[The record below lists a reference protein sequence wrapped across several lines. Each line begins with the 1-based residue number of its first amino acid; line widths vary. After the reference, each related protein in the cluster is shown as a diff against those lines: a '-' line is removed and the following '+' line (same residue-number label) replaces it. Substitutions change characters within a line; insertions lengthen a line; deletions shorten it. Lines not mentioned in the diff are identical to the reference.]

1 MEVHITNPTTT
12 TTIELMRKSF
22 ATLGLPDVIV
32 SDNAANFTSMEF
44 STFMKRSG
52 IKHVRT
58 PLYHP
63 SSNGIAEMV
72 VQTLK
77 DGLRKIKEGSL
88 ETRLSRFLFKYRITP
103 HSITGISPS
112 EIMFGRRLH
121 SHLDHLRPHLE
132 KKANLNYDRQRS
144 TGMMLMLNRVFK
156 MVYIRNYA
164 PGPQW
169 LPGKIIELH
178 GNVLFTVLLEDGRR
192 VKKHTDQIIY
202 RYEGSTTQETDD
214 DLSEDPT
221 VSSTP
226 KSLPMDTPQTLPTQ
240 SPLTTEPDHSSP
252 ISSPSLSSR
261 SSTSDRSSQTP
272 EPVTPCHTD
281 RPVRRSTR
289 SRHSPKRYESPVQY

>member
-1 MEVHITNPTTT
+1 MVKSPYRHTGPFGRKSFLVMIDAYSKWMEVHITNPTTTT

-22 ATLGLPDVIV
+22 ATLGLPDVIA

-44 STFMKRSG
+44 STFMKRNG

-63 SSNGIAEMV
+63 SSNGIAETV

-121 SHLDHLRPHLE
+121 SHMDHLRPHLE
-132 KKANLNYDRQRS
+132 KKANDRQKHWYDAHAKQ
-144 TGMMLMLNRVFK
+144 RVFK

-164 PGPQW
+164 PGP
-169 LPGKIIELH
+169 H
-178 GNVLFTVLLEDGRR
+178 GFLER
-192 VKKHTDQIIY
+192 
-202 RYEGSTTQETDD
+202 
-214 DLSEDPT
+214 
-221 VSSTP
+221 
-226 KSLPMDTPQTLPTQ
+226 
-240 SPLTTEPDHSSP
+240 
-252 ISSPSLSSR
+252 LSSCMVM
-261 SSTSDRSSQTP
+261 S
-272 EPVTPCHTD
+272 CLLCC
-281 RPVRRSTR
+281 
-289 SRHSPKRYESPVQY
+289 